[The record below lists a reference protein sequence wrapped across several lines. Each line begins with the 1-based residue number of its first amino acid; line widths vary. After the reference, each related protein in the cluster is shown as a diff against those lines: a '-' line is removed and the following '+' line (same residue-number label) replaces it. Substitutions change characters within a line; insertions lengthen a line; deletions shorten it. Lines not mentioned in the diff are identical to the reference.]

1 MKYYSA
7 IKNEIMSF
15 VAKRMDLEF
24 TILSVR
30 VSQTEKDKYHMISPT
45 FGVLKKK
52 KKKIPMNSFKQR
64 HRLRKQT
71 YGPQRERWWGG
82 GINWEFGIDIY
93 TLMYL
98 K

>member
-15 VAKRMDLEF
+15 VAKWMDREF

-45 FGVLKKK
+45 CGILKKK
-52 KKKIPMNSFKQR
+52 QKRYKWTHLNSITDLENK
-64 HRLRKQT
+64 LTVTKVK
-71 YGPQRERWWGG
+71 GDGVGG
-82 GINWEFGIDIY
+82 
-93 TLMYL
+93 
-98 K
+98 